1 MKKNG
6 APSPCS
12 SGTHAG
18 LRYPLP
24 PAGDHAPR
32 PSSGLGENGRRM
44 TTRAHDPSSDAD
56 RGKGYGGQAP
66 GHRRVDHGM
75 SIIASCATR
84 TGQAK

>member
-1 MKKNG
+1 
-6 APSPCS
+6 
-12 SGTHAG
+12 
-18 LRYPLP
+18 
-24 PAGDHAPR
+24 
-32 PSSGLGENGRRM
+32 M